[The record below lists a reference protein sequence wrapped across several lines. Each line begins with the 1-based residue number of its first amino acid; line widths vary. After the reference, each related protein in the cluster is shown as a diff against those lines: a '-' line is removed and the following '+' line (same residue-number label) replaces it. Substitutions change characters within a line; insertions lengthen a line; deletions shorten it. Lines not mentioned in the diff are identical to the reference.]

1 MSLRNLLI
9 VVSIFFSH
17 IIFSQNIADCIDA
30 VAVCETTSVNY
41 EVIGIG
47 NVNDLPIGQSGC
59 LGDGGNNTG
68 IESNSI
74 WFRFKA
80 ARDGELG
87 FNIIPDNPSDDWD
100 FAVYGPDVSCNNLG
114 NPVDSSGPGD
124 CGISNYEAE
133 NPNDGG
139 QTGAGV
145 PPSLLSGNWYSPFLE
160 VNEGEEYLLLI
171 NSYNG
176 GNDSFTLEWT
186 GSLIN
191 DGLGNP
197 LDCSI
202 VVGDLGPDQ
211 DVCEGTT
218 ITLDGTSPSDNPS
231 YKWFIDT
238 GSGFTEI
245 VGETNPMLTINN
257 NQSGIYKVEVTDDI
271 GNSDDDEVE
280 INFYAQPTITPLPN
294 PLYEVFDTRR
304 NRRWLYHILILRD
317 LFDDI

>member
-1 MSLRNLLI
+1 MIKRFLI
-9 VVSIFFSH
+9 ILSILCSH
-17 IIFSQNIADCIDA
+17 IIISQNIADCIDA
-30 VAVCETTSVNY
+30 VPVCETTSVNY

-47 NVNDLPIGQSGC
+47 DVNDLPISSSGC
-59 LGDGGNNTG
+59 LGDGGAGTG

-80 ARDGELG
+80 ARSGQLG
-87 FNIIPDNPSDDWD
+87 FNIIPDNPDDDWD

-124 CGISNYEAE
+124 CGISNYASG

-139 QTGAGV
+139 QTGVGT
-145 PPSLLSGNWYSPFLE
+145 PPSFLSGDWYTPFLE

-171 NSYNG
+171 NSFNG

-186 GSLIN
+186 GSLID

-211 DVCEGTT
+211 DVCEGEV
-218 ITLDGTSPSDNPS
+218 ITLDGTSPSTTAIGYQWS
-231 YKWFIDT
+231 LDT
-238 GSGFTEI
+238 GAGFTEI
-245 VGETNPMLTINN
+245 TGETNPIYIIDDNI
-257 NQSGIYKVEVTDDI
+257 SGIYKVQVTDLD
-271 GNSDDDEVE
+271 GSTDDDEVE
-280 INFYAQPTITPLPN
+280 INFYSQPTIIPALYNTLFMKYLIQTVQKMVLQPL
-294 PLYEVFDTRR
+294 
-304 NRRWLYHILILRD
+304 I
-317 LFDDI
+317 